1 MKRSAPFGLSL
12 FLPSFC
18 PFFLALTGDFR
29 YKGSACGGL
38 KGTVDFVRV
47 CLLASGSRGN
57 ATLIEADG
65 CRLLIDAGL
74 SAREIDRR
82 LREID
87 LSADD
92 LDALLITHEHHDH
105 VNGIGPLARRHQI
118 PVYIAPQTA
127 AAIPRLGKIA
137 DLYHITAGES
147 FVLGGLEIA
156 SFSTTHDAVDPVGF
170 VIDSSEGRI
179 GYATDLGYATRL
191 VTDRLE
197 GSRVLV
203 VEANHDEQ
211 MLLDGPYPWSLK
223 QRIQSRHGHLSN
235 RATASLLQQLLWD
248 GLEAVFLAHMSD
260 ENNDPQLVR
269 QEIEQVLTGSQICQP
284 QIYLGQQ
291 AKVSH
296 CFFATRPEPVSKE
309 LSGQ

>member
-1 MKRSAPFGLSL
+1 ME
-12 FLPSFC
+12 
-18 PFFLALTGDFR
+18 
-29 YKGSACGGL
+29 
-38 KGTVDFVRV
+38 GTVDFVRV

-74 SAREIDRR
+74 SGREIDRR

-118 PVYIAPQTA
+118 PVYIVPQTA

-137 DLYHITAGES
+137 ELCHFAAGER
-147 FVLGGLEIA
+147 FILGGLEIS

-179 GYATDLGYATRL
+179 GYATDLGHSTRL
-191 VTDRLE
+191 VADCLA

-203 VEANHDEQ
+203 LEANHDEQ
-211 MLLDGPYPWSLK
+211 MLLDGPYPWPLK

-235 RATASLLQQLLWD
+235 RAAAELLQQLLWE

-260 ENNDPQLVR
+260 ENNDPLLAQ
-269 QEIEQVLTGSQICQP
+269 QEIAQILAAAQDCQP
-284 QIYLGQQ
+284 QIYLGRQ

-296 CFFATRPEPVSKE
+296 CFFAAAPEPVIKE